1 MFSLCAGNAHISD
14 GSHGG
19 VHHREVLTTRVIDL
33 TDAALTFNRRN
44 HRGRSMPVQVRRLR
58 RLPEERKACAQRQR
72 PEGTGRRA
80 PSQSEC
86 PLHLGFLIIT
96 KRVLVPCIS
105 TERNNLPVFVGA
117 NNLPLICSR

>member
-1 MFSLCAGNAHISD
+1 
-14 GSHGG
+14 
-19 VHHREVLTTRVIDL
+19 
-33 TDAALTFNRRN
+33 
-44 HRGRSMPVQVRRLR
+44 MPVQVRRLR

-105 TERNNLPVFVGA
+105 TEWNNLTVFVGA